1 MTIGRLG
8 CFKRPG
14 LDHSRTSYFRS
25 RIYPE
30 EAYRRS
36 PMTKIWMKSL
46 THPLFKSIRQTKV
59 THFVF
64 ASMSWHF
71 KMLPISHSLSLHTN
85 TDMLTPTQ
93 LHAHTLTITHSLTHT
108 HTYTNTLRSTCA
120 PWQADILSLS
130 HTHVPTFSLL
140 PSTHPHAH
148 THTFSCFKPVRWMGN
163 GTSSDFWP
171 GSSCHSRF
179 GAKLLTLSLSRGQS
193 TTL

>member
-25 RIYPE
+25 RIYPA

-71 KMLPISHSLSLHTN
+71 KMLPISHSLSLFTQTLTCSHPPSYTHTLWRSL
-85 TDMLTPTQ
+85 THSHTHTPTPWEA
-93 LHAHTLTITHSLTHT
+93 HAHLDKRTFSHSLTHT
-108 HTYTNTLRSTCA
+108 FPPFLYFL
-120 PWQADILSLS
+120 P
-130 HTHVPTFSLL
+130 PT
-140 PSTHPHAH
+140 H
-148 THTFSCFKPVRWMGN
+148 THTHTHSLALNLYVGWVMVPAQIFDPGLRV
-163 GTSSDFWP
+163 TPDLEPSS
-171 GSSCHSRF
+171 
-179 GAKLLTLSLSRGQS
+179 
-193 TTL
+193 